1 MVGAGAGAGSGGY
14 AALTAGMRRW
24 FVVDSF
30 LVGSAGVQLYVLSE
44 HTDRFF
50 AWTVVPPLT
59 AAFLGGAYWASL
71 PLLLG
76 AAGQGTWAHARL
88 AVYGV
93 LLFTIATL
101 AATLLHLQRFH
112 LGSPDPVARGA
123 AWAWIVVYVVV
134 PPALLVLLVRQRRVP
149 GGDPPRRAPLPGL
162 VRLAL
167 AGLGA
172 SLVALGAGL
181 LLAPA
186 ALGLLW
192 PWPLTPLTGRAVGA
206 WLVGIGV
213 IAGQASWEN
222 DAGRVRGAMWGLVAL
237 GGLELVA
244 LARYPGS
251 VDWGRPGAWVYVL
264 ALLAIAGAGLGGAL
278 TGRPAVARR
287 RAGPAPAQE
296 GGPATV

>member
-1 MVGAGAGAGSGGY
+1 
-14 AALTAGMRRW
+14 MRRW
-24 FVVDSF
+24 FVVDSV
-30 LVGSAGVQLYVLSE
+30 LVGAAGVQLYLLAE
-44 HTDRFF
+44 HTNRFF

-71 PLLLG
+71 PLLVG
-76 AAGQGTWAHARL
+76 AARQVTWAHARL

-123 AWAWIVVYVVV
+123 AWAWVVVYVVV
-134 PPALLVLLVRQRRVP
+134 PPALLVLLVRQRHVP
-149 GGDPPRRAPLPGL
+149 GGDPPRRGLLPGW

-172 SLVALGAGL
+172 ALVALGAGL

-186 ALGLLW
+186 ALAPLW
-192 PWPLTPLTGRAVGA
+192 PWALTPLTGRAVGA
-206 WLVGIGV
+206 WLMGIGV

-222 DAGRVRGAMWGLVAL
+222 DADRVRGAMWGLVAL
-237 GGLELVA
+237 GGLELAA
-244 LARYPGS
+244 LARYQGT
-251 VDWGRPGAWVYVL
+251 VDWSRPGAWVYVL
-264 ALLAIAGAGLGGAL
+264 ALLAVAGAGLGGAL
-278 TGRPAVARR
+278 TRRPAASRR
-287 RAGPAPAQE
+287 RPTTAAAAPAHLPRPPAPIL
-296 GGPATV
+296 GRRTWHGS